1 MLEFVLL
8 LMLMF
13 LLMLMMFITNLVSIV
28 TEYIYRINE
37 DNQVPHNVD
46 TALKSLCSIRTVHV
60 IQYEVGLNNSII
72 L

>member
-8 LMLMF
+8 LML
-13 LLMLMMFITNLVSIV
+13 LVLMMFITNLVSIV

-46 TALKSLCSIRTVHV
+46 IALKSLCSTRTVHV
-60 IQYEVGLNNSII
+60 IQYEVGLDNSI
-72 L
+72 LL